1 MNSIVYV
8 LDVVIVA
15 LRMAFFGVAAI
26 LAVVAVVDWAA
37 RTRRINPFNPVA
49 RFMRSSVDPLMAPV
63 ERRVVRSGGL
73 PSNAPWWSLAIVV
86 LLGIVL
92 LSVLNFVRNQLWLA
106 SGALQSG
113 PTGIFRVLVAWTFGF
128 LRIALVATVIS
139 SWFRISP
146 YSKWVRWAFAITE
159 PILRPLRQIIP
170 PLGMIDVTPLVAYFL
185 LWLVQSLLT

>member
-8 LDVVIVA
+8 LDMLIVV
-15 LRMAFFGVAAI
+15 LRMSFFGVAAI
-26 LAVVAVVDWAA
+26 LAVIAVIDWAA

-63 ERRVVRSGGL
+63 ERRVVRSGGV

-86 LLGIVL
+86 LMGIVL
-92 LSVLNFVRNQLWLA
+92 LSLLNFVRNQLWIA

-113 PTGIFRVLVAWTFGF
+113 PSGIFRVLVAWTFGF
-128 LRIALVATVIS
+128 LRIALVITVIS